1 MKHTKEQITEI
12 ENDIKDSLIEDWS
25 YTEKTSVET
34 EIMIDGVNYWVEAY
48 LTTKNLK
55 PYNDGGTMSFEEDG
69 YKEMNRED
77 VEILKLEIDNV
88 GNECYD
94 VIY

>member
-77 VEILKLEIDNV
+77 VEILKLEIENV

>member
-34 EIMIDGVNYWVEAY
+34 EIMINGVNYWVEAY

-55 PYNDGGTMSFEEDG
+55 PYNDGGTMSYEEDG

-77 VEILKLEIDNV
+77 VEIIKLEIENV
-88 GNECYD
+88 ENED
-94 VIY
+94 FDIIY

>member
-48 LTTKNLK
+48 LTTKNLI
-55 PYNDGGTMSFEEDG
+55 PFDDGGTMSFEEDG

-77 VEILKLEIDNV
+77 VEILKLEIENV
-88 GNECYD
+88 ENEDFD

>member
-1 MKHTKEQITEI
+1 MKHTKEQIAEI

-55 PYNDGGTMSFEEDG
+55 PYNDGGTVSYEEDG
-69 YKEMNRED
+69 YKEMTRED
-77 VEILKLEIDNV
+77 VEIIKLEIENV
-88 GNECYD
+88 ENEDFD